1 MCFHVQL
8 RQIFI
13 LLFPE
18 MQLILVLIS
27 CLLILF
33 TSLTVSTSLF
43 LQYLEIRLILL
54 GQFVTV
60 LNLFLRG
67 ESLWRLSPNI
77 FGVFAICLMDFFQTT
92 EPTEPNSEPNTFF
105 IIPLGFLIIALIL
118 VDEEKFT
125 RGLFSDSSTSDE
137 QAFEFKFLPHFRPDL
152 FSLVDPY
159 TGESFNTYSLVALHG
174 QYLYHDSDDSEDS
187 EDSEDDE
194 VLDSDLDEV
203 EVDDE
208 VEDPLHEQ
216 LEEVLAPHV
225 QALVLEIFP
234 PGLPFLALP
243 G

>member
-13 LLFPE
+13 LLIPE
-18 MQLILVLIS
+18 MQLILLLFS

-33 TSLTVSTSLF
+33 TSLTVNSSLF
-43 LQYLEIRLILL
+43 LQYLEIRLLIL

-77 FGVFAICLMDFFQTT
+77 FGVFAICLMNFFQTTT
-92 EPTEPNSEPNTFF
+92 EPTEPNAEPNTFF
-105 IIPLGFLIIALIL
+105 IIPLGYLIIALIL

-125 RGLFSDSSTSDE
+125 RGLFSDSSTNDE

-159 TGESFNTYSLVALHG
+159 TGESFNTYSLVAL
-174 QYLYHDSDDSEDS
+174 QTIKLTI
-187 EDSEDDE
+187 
-194 VLDSDLDEV
+194 
-203 EVDDE
+203 
-208 VEDPLHEQ
+208 PTRI
-216 LEEVLAPHV
+216 PTR
-225 QALVLEIFP
+225 
-234 PGLPFLALP
+234 
-243 G
+243 

>member
-1 MCFHVQL
+1 
-8 RQIFI
+8 
-13 LLFPE
+13 
-18 MQLILVLIS
+18 MQLILLLIS

-60 LNLFLRG
+60 VNLFLRG

-92 EPTEPNSEPNTFF
+92 EPTEPNADAEPDTFF
-105 IIPLGFLIIALIL
+105 ILPLGYLIISLLL

-125 RGLFSDSSTSDE
+125 RGLVSDSSTSDE

-174 QYLYHDSDDSEDS
+174 QYLHQTDS
-187 EDSEDDE
+187 DSEDDE
-194 VLDSDLDEV
+194 VLDSDLESIDEV
-203 EVDDE
+203 EE
-208 VEDPLHEQ
+208 HLHEQ

-225 QALVLEIFP
+225 QALVWEIFP
-234 PGLPFLALP
+234 PDLPFLALP